1 MNFKITLLIIIFL
14 SSVSLY
20 GCGRKDAPIKPSEI
34 IMKN

>member
-1 MNFKITLLIIIFL
+1 MNFKIILIVVLFL

-34 IMKN
+34 VTKN